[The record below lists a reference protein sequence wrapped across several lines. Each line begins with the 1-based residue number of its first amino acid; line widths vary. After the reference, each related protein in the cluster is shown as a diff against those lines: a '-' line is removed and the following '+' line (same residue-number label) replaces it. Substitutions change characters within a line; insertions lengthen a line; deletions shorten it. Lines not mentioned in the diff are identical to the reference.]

1 MVVIPDEERQGQE
14 EDVEVLLF
22 IVLSGLFFIGHGEVS
37 KRDEIFQAIH
47 PQILIEDLVIGIRS
61 DAVEIV
67 FQRSCPRCHHQNE
80 IILIQLMRK
89 ENNILLLD
97 VLINEEDQLRRNG
110 SFLLV
115 HYSLFK
121 RKEKLVVEDGLDVD
135 VLVEAHYWQDVVGIF
150 SDARMFLDG

>member
-1 MVVIPDEERQGQE
+1 
-14 EDVEVLLF
+14 
-22 IVLSGLFFIGHGEVS
+22 
-37 KRDEIFQAIH
+37 
-47 PQILIEDLVIGIRS
+47 
-61 DAVEIV
+61 
-67 FQRSCPRCHHQNE
+67 
-80 IILIQLMRK
+80 MRK

-135 VLVEAHYWQDVVGIF
+135 VLVQAHYWQDVGEIF